1 MNELT
6 PEERRRIYEEERMK
20 MEPPPPL
27 RLPAQDETLGYVL
40 LIIPFVAALMMYFWV
55 GSMRLIDNPASMLN
69 LLGIGTILVTA
80 IIAAIEASRLGFGSG
95 VKKESSPL
103 VIFFGMALLWLIVY
117 PAYFVM
123 RARKGQKNML
133 LGAILVTLIFCLA
146 WYWIGSAVESA
157 LRNMRAIYG

>member
-1 MNELT
+1 MTELT

-20 MEPPPPL
+20 MEPPSPL
-27 RLPAQDETLGYVL
+27 RLPAQNETLGYVL

-55 GSMRLIDNPASMLN
+55 SSMRLIDNPASMLN
-69 LLGIGTILVTA
+69 LLGGGTILATA
-80 IIAAIEASRLGFGSG
+80 IIAAIEAGKLGFGSG

-103 VIFFGMALLWLIVY
+103 VIFFGIALLWLIVY

-123 RARKGQKNML
+123 RVRKGQKNMV

-146 WYWIGSAVESA
+146 WFVMGNAVDEAVQKFGSMFE
-157 LRNMRAIYG
+157 